1 MTRSAVVAF
10 LVLHTTVVWS
20 AFALRIDQFP
30 LSWAPMYS
38 KHRGDAAGDDKPL
51 EVVIQEERKARSLDQ
66 NALMWAGPLREIAEQ
81 AWVDGQQFSAEVWH
95 EHFKLEFLPDESA
108 LGAEDLAARVKNPAT
123 WRKWRYTPAGVRVL
137 VGSTTE
143 LSKFGFSE
151 YLTQVE
157 AYGASLG
164 VQFSARMAK

>member
-1 MTRSAVVAF
+1 MSDRPDFITRRYRLIGRAQVEAVRAMLMHVP
-10 LVLHTTVVWS
+10 VDVN
-20 AFALRIDQFP
+20 
-30 LSWAPMYS
+30 
-38 KHRGDAAGDDKPL
+38 KPL
-51 EVVIQEERKARSLDQ
+51 EVVIQEEKKARSLDQ

-164 VQFSARMAK
+164 VQFSTRMGK